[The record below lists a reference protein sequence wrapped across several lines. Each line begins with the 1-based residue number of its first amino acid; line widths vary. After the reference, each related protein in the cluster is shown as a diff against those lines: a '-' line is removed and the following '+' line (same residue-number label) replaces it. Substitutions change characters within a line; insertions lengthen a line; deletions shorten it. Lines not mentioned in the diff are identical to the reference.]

1 MTRYLST
8 EQVVT
13 LHQRLTGPLSG
24 DPGIGDLRVLD
35 AAVLRPTLTFEGE
48 DLYPSLPAKA
58 AALLHALVTSAPF
71 ITASKG
77 TAAVAA
83 ECFLAANG
91 LALAASDHDLVQLLS
106 AVERGEMGLE
116 ATSIWLTLRTHRR

>member
-8 EQVVT
+8 EQILS
-13 LHQRLTGPLSG
+13 LHQGLTGLLSG
-24 DPGIGDLRVLD
+24 DPGIRDLRALD
-35 AAVLRPTLTFEGE
+35 ASVLKPTLVFEGE
-48 DLYPSLPAKA
+48 DLYPSLAAKA

-71 ITASKG
+71 VTASKG

-91 LALAASDHDLVQLLS
+91 LALTATDHDLVQLTT
-106 AVERGEMGLE
+106 AAEAGQMGIESTTVWISQRLQ
-116 ATSIWLTLRTHRR
+116 RR

>member
-1 MTRYLST
+1 MTRFLST

-24 DPGIGDLRVLD
+24 DPGIRDLRVLD
-35 AAVLRPTLTFEGE
+35 AAVLKPTLTFDGD

-58 AALLHALVTSAPF
+58 AALLHAIVTTAPF

-91 LALAASDHDLVQLLS
+91 LGLGATDQDLVQLLS

-116 ATSIWLTLRTHRR
+116 ATTIWLAQRAHRR